1 MFALTHHTENQMP
14 KFLFVQ
20 SSIRGAASVSGQLA
34 ASLKEQLDVIPGN
47 EILERNL
54 GGNPLPVLDGAL
66 LDALF
71 APADALDSVQKAQ
84 TALVTTLIDELK
96 AADTVVLSAG
106 MYNFGVPVQ
115 LKTWFDYVLQAG
127 RTFRYTASGPEGLVK
142 GKRAIL
148 LVATGSVYSKGPTA
162 TADFMV
168 PHLKQL
174 LSFIGITDVTVVR
187 AEGLAFGPD
196 AAKAGLEK
204 AAAEIRTLKTA

>member
-1 MFALTHHTENQMP
+1 
-14 KFLFVQ
+14 
-20 SSIRGAASVSGQLA
+20 
-34 ASLKEQLDVIPGN
+34 
-47 EILERNL
+47 
-54 GGNPLPVLDGAL
+54 
-66 LDALF
+66 
-71 APADALDSVQKAQ
+71 
-84 TALVTTLIDELK
+84 
-96 AADTVVLSAG
+96 

-174 LSFIGITDVTVVR
+174 LAFIGIIDVTVVR

-204 AAAEIRTLKTA
+204 AAAEIRTLKIA

>member
-1 MFALTHHTENQMP
+1 MHP
-14 KFLFVQ
+14 KQ
-20 SSIRGAASVSGQLA
+20 YSWR
-34 ASLKEQLDVIPGN
+34 SLG
-47 EILERNL
+47 L
-54 GGNPLPVLDGAL
+54 GSTGRPPL
-66 LDALF
+66 
-71 APADALDSVQKAQ
+71 
-84 TALVTTLIDELK
+84 DELQS
-96 AADTVVLSAG
+96 ADTVVLSAG

-148 LVATGSVYSKGPTA
+148 LIATGSVYSEGPTA
-162 TADFMV
+162 KADFMV

-174 LSFIGITDVTVVR
+174 LAFIGITDVTVVR